1 MCPQT
6 IVIDD
11 EPDFLE
17 SIRRGLITSG
27 FKDVQ
32 LEKDPLQAIEIIEQG
47 KDFDLALIDVTMPNM
62 DEVSILER
70 IKQQTP
76 EKECIMVMAVNE
88 AQMAVDCLKKGAWL
102 HLPPL
107 RERNGDVPLLVKA
120 YLKEYGQSPE
130 GPKSD
135 PEALAALL
143 GYDYPGNIR
152 ELQSIIQSSLNLS
165 QGGVISLRHLPSQVI
180 QETRARSQYPATQ
193 TSPRIPLAEVEREH
207 ILETYRVTGKNKAL
221 ASRKLGIGLNTL
233 RRKLE
238 GYGIH

>member
-1 MCPQT
+1 M
-6 IVIDD
+6 
-11 EPDFLE
+11 
-17 SIRRGLITSG
+17 
-27 FKDVQ
+27 
-32 LEKDPLQAIEIIEQG
+32 
-47 KDFDLALIDVTMPNM
+47 
-62 DEVSILER
+62 
-70 IKQQTP
+70 
-76 EKECIMVMAVNE
+76 
-88 AQMAVDCLKKGAWL
+88 
-102 HLPPL
+102 
-107 RERNGDVPLLVKA
+107 LVKA
-120 YLKEYGQSPE
+120 FLKEYGQSPE

-143 GYDYPGNIR
+143 AYDYPGNIR

-165 QGGVISLRHLPSQVI
+165 QGGVLSLRHLPAQVI
-180 QETRARSQYPATQ
+180 QETRARSPYPAAR